1 MNAPPLLL
9 PSLQLRGIVR
19 RIRGRLAAEL
29 VIFLLGVMGN
39 HYGAIWWRYGFVSSF
54 LSGERKGLP
63 PISIRYR
70 SAARKQRRLMM
81 VLGNQSKMP

>member
-54 LSGERKGLP
+54 LSGEREGCRQFQLGTAAQLANKG
-63 PISIRYR
+63 
-70 SAARKQRRLMM
+70 
-81 VLGNQSKMP
+81 G